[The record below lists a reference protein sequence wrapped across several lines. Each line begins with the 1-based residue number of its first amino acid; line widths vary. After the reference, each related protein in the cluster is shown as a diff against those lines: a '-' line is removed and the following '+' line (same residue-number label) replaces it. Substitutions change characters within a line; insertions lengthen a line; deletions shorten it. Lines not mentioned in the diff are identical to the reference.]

1 MCADILL
8 ITVGA
13 SFIKGS
19 QQINPEVET
28 HSARCRN
35 ACQQLDLQLRP
46 DFYSQSGQD
55 SRFAYP
61 FLQKDDSSES

>member
-46 DFYSQSGQD
+46 DSYSQSGQD
-55 SRFAYP
+55 SRFAYLV
-61 FLQKDDSSES
+61 LQKDDSSES